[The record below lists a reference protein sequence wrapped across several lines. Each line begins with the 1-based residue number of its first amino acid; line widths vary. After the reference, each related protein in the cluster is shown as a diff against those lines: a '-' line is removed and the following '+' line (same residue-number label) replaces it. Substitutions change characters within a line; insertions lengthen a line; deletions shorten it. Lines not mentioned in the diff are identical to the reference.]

1 MQTKRN
7 EATISKA
14 FNGLKH
20 NEHQLMISAL
30 KGILDAAVVFALQR
44 HEEMYLHNHLE
55 TGDSYGWALGYQGEC
70 IAIKVTTWE
79 DLPTTN
85 LGITQTLTDLVCSL
99 SSSKDKYVGVV
110 MAGMEPT
117 EYYNLMMEEMVLA
130 DTKDFVA
137 SDFDRYFQKI

>member
-7 EATISKA
+7 EATIAKA
-14 FNGLKH
+14 FQGLKN
-20 NEHQLMISAL
+20 NEHQFMISGL
-30 KGILDAAVVFALQR
+30 KGLLDASVAYALQI
-44 HEEMYLHNHLE
+44 HKEMYLHNHLE
-55 TGDSYGWALGYQGEC
+55 TGDSYGWALGYQGQC

-79 DLPTTN
+79 DLPTTE

-99 SSSKDKYVGVV
+99 SSGKNKYVGVV

-117 EYYNLMMEEMVLA
+117 EYYNVMMEEMVLA
-130 DTKDFVA
+130 ETEGFVA